1 MKIITFLAIAALSM
15 CAPLSFGQSAGTQT
29 GTAGTKQTDA
39 AEDDQLHA
47 NLTLYLWLAG
57 MHGDVGAPAAQAS
70 VHASPADLLSKFRFG
85 ILAQSDLRWKRV
97 IAPID
102 LIWMRLGDDKALT
115 NIGQGDTT
123 ADVRLGEVIF
133 TPKIG
138 YRLVDREKFKFDALT
153 GFRYWHVGTKLTFN
167 PSRLGRDFSTS
178 LNWVDPVV
186 GGRITADLSPKLKM
200 TIAGDVGGWG
210 AGSQLDYQ
218 LVGVLGYQFKP
229 KYALQFGYRYMDV
242 NYRSFTA
249 VYDVAMSGAFIGFTF
264 NLK

>member
-1 MKIITFLAIAALSM
+1 MKIIPLLSIAALST
-15 CAPLSFGQSAGTQT
+15 CAPRAFSQSPGTQT
-29 GTAGTKQTDA
+29 GTKPPQQTA
-39 AEDDQLHA
+39 ADSDDQLHVNA
-47 NLTLYLWLAG
+47 TLYLWLAG
-57 MHGDVGAPAAQAS
+57 IHGDVGAPAAQAS
-70 VHASPADLLSKFRFG
+70 VHASPADVLSKFRFG
-85 ILAQSDLRWKRV
+85 ILAESDLRWKRV

-102 LIWMRLGDDKALT
+102 IIWLRLGDDKALT

-153 GFRYWHVGTKLTFN
+153 GFRYWHVGPKLTFN

-178 LNWVDPVV
+178 LNWVDPLV
-186 GGRITADLSPKLKM
+186 GGRITADLSPKVKM
-200 TIAGDVGGWG
+200 VIAGDVGGWG
-210 AGSQLDYQ
+210 TGSQLEYQ
-218 LVGVLGYQFKP
+218 LVGALGYQFKP
-229 KYALQFGYRYMDV
+229 KYALQFGYRYTDV

-264 NLK
+264 GLK